1 LLNRPRRIG
10 ATVRVAAFAYR
21 PGNGMT
27 KANTAKALPAAMVT
41 PFVVAAASVP
51 SVMVTAPAMSTA
63 VVAMSMLDLN
73 HATIRCRHRANTQ
86 PGGSRQAH
94 RQRSK

>member
-1 LLNRPRRIG
+1 MG

-27 KANTAKALPAAMVT
+27 KANTAKVLPAAMVA
-41 PFVVAAASVP
+41 PFVVAAAPLP
-51 SVMVTAPAMSTA
+51 SVMVTAPAVSTA
-63 VVAMSMLDLN
+63 VVAMSMPDLN
-73 HATIRCRHRANTQ
+73 HATIRRRHRGNAQ

-94 RQRSK
+94 HQRSK